1 MDTNGEASTEKRE
14 RGRRRPCRAALVL
27 LAAFVSLAAQSGP
40 RVGADALM
48 DALRTLASP
57 ALEGRLAGS
66 PGGREARRYIRDA
79 FKQIGLEPVGTDGY
93 DQPFG
98 FAQTRGG
105 GGGPANRSP
114 SGAPEFRDGVNVLGR
129 VRGTAAGAKAIVIT
143 AHYDHLG
150 VRGRRVYP
158 GADDNAS
165 GVVAL
170 LAIARAGVAG
180 APRHPLIFAALD
192 AEEVGLQGARAFLR
206 APPVPKDA
214 IAIDIN
220 LDMVARGDKNE
231 IYASGTYHY
240 PWTKPIVEDVQRR
253 TSIRILFGHD
263 RPRGLAPAGE
273 DDWTMQSDHGVFH
286 QAGIP
291 FVYFGVEDHADYHQP
306 TDTADRI
313 DPAFFRASVEMLVD
327 AVMTFDRR
335 MN

>member
-1 MDTNGEASTEKRE
+1 MGQP
-14 RGRRRPCRAALVL
+14 RRPRRIWPRSLEGHEALSSNSFVIFVIFV
-27 LAAFVSLAAQSGP
+27 AFFFAIFAAAQAAQTP
-40 RVGADALM
+40 ERLDARTLM

-79 FKQIGLEPVGTDGY
+79 FKHIGLEPAGSDGY

-98 FAQTRGG
+98 FTRET
-105 GGGPANRSP
+105 
-114 SGAPEFRDGVNVLGR
+114 EFRDGVNLVGR
-129 VRGTAAGAKAIVIT
+129 VRGTLNGAKAIVVS

-150 VRGRRVYP
+150 VRAGRVYP

-170 LAIARAGVAG
+170 LAIARAAVAG

-192 AEEVGLQGARAFLR
+192 AEELGLQGARAFLR
-206 APPVPKDA
+206 APPVPREA
-214 IAIDIN
+214 IALDIN

-231 IYASGTYHY
+231 IYASGTFHY

-253 TSIRILFGHD
+253 TSIRIRFGHD
-263 RPRGLAPAGE
+263 RPKGVAPAGE
-273 DDWTMQSDHGVFH
+273 DDWTLLSDHGAFH
-286 QAGIP
+286 QADVP
-291 FVYFGVEDHADYHQP
+291 FIYFGVEDHPDYHQP
-306 TDTADRI
+306 TDTPDRI

>member
-1 MDTNGEASTEKRE
+1 VFFVAI
-14 RGRRRPCRAALVL
+14 LFV
-27 LAAFVSLAAQSGP
+27 AFAAAQPAQAPEGLDS
-40 RVGADALM
+40 RTLM
-48 DALRTLASP
+48 EALRTLASP
-57 ALEGRLAGS
+57 SLEGRLAGS
-66 PGGREARRYIRDA
+66 RGGREARRYIRDA
-79 FKQIGLEPVGTDGY
+79 FKRIGLETVGTDGY

-98 FAQTRGG
+98 FARTPGNGG
-105 GGGPANRSP
+105 RSSGNRSP
-114 SGAPEFRDGVNVLGR
+114 ARGTEFRDGVNLVGR
-129 VRGTAAGAKAIVIT
+129 VRGTLGGAKTIVIT

-150 VRGRRVYP
+150 VRAGRVYP

-170 LAIARAGVAG
+170 LAIAQAAAADG
-180 APRHPLIFAALD
+180 PRHPLIFAALD
-192 AEEVGLQGARAFLR
+192 AEELGLQGARAFLR
-206 APPVPKDA
+206 APPVPRDA
-214 IAIDIN
+214 IALDIN

-253 TSIRILFGHD
+253 TPIRILFGHD
-263 RPRGLAPAGE
+263 RPKSLAPAGE
-273 DDWTMQSDHGVFH
+273 DDWTLLSDHGVFH

-313 DPAFFRASVEMLVD
+313 DPAFFRASVEMLID

>member
-1 MDTNGEASTEKRE
+1 MHTNGEVSTKKRE
-14 RGRRRPCRAALVL
+14 RRHAALL
-27 LAAFVSLAAQSGP
+27 LAALFAAASLGVAAQQAP

-48 DALRTLASP
+48 DALRALASP

-98 FAQTRGG
+98 FTR
-105 GGGPANRSP
+105 AT
-114 SGAPEFRDGVNVLGR
+114 EFRDGVNLVGR
-129 VRGTAAGAKAIVIT
+129 VRGTLSGAKAIVVS

-150 VRGRRVYP
+150 VRAGRVYP

-170 LAIARAGVAG
+170 LAIARAAVAG

-192 AEEVGLQGARAFLR
+192 AEELGLQGARAFLR
-206 APPVPKDA
+206 APPVPQDA
-214 IAIDIN
+214 LALDVN

-231 IYASGTYHY
+231 IYAAGTYHY

-263 RPRGLAPAGE
+263 RPKGLAPARE
-273 DDWTMQSDHGVFH
+273 DDWTLQSDHGVFH